1 MGLRYRARL
10 RTAALAL
17 AAISLVGAVACGEGY
32 GEGGEE
38 GGQMQEEGG
47 GQEED

>member
-1 MGLRYRARL
+1 MRLHDRFRL
-10 RTAALAL
+10 RAAALSL
-17 AAISLVGAVACGEGY
+17 AAVSLVGAMACGEGN